1 MTTQPDPYGALTD
14 LFTTP
19 STATTV
25 AEPPRASTVT
35 PRIECLIPGHLPV
48 RAAVWLGPCTWAL
61 NPDADDAALLRIEDD
76 STCLSRLS
84 STPLDPLDTTRPL
97 AETIDQTATRSR
109 RWAIVPPMQWDAVHL
124 ATVGFDRITILS
136 GTDQAAVVAAYQVCK
151 TFASLPGAVQL
162 DLGICFAG
170 SDGTT
175 AEATGRRLADTV
187 REQLGFE
194 LALRGHLHRI
204 DDAGAQVQSSR
215 CRSHE
220 HGLDGLVSEIHR
232 GLAATFAEPAEP
244 AEPSPVES
252 PVIHEFPVPSDSVP
266 EPALFD
272 VPPPPL
278 VIDEDVESTP
288 VEPVQ
293 PMQSEPVRPSST
305 SDVEGGHL
313 AEHVDGI
320 DPLPISSPT
329 CPEIDLGV
337 DSHGRVHCLC
347 RESDLRQL
355 RVVSRWVLEH
365 HHILTLACPD
375 RLSASPLEPTC
386 HLFTAHPPDLSDL
399 HGSGL
404 RLHLLTRV
412 HVGRESTWFAC
423 PLS

>member
-1 MTTQPDPYGALTD
+1 MTTQPDPFSALTD

-19 STATTV
+19 SAAAAV
-25 AEPPRASTVT
+25 VEPPRASTVT

-76 STCLSRLS
+76 STCISLLS
-84 STPLDPLDTTRPL
+84 STPLDQMDPTRSL
-97 AETIDQTATRSR
+97 AETIDRTAIRSR

-151 TFASLPGAVQL
+151 TFAVLPGAVQL

-232 GLAATFAEPAEP
+232 GLAATFAEPAE
-244 AEPSPVES
+244 AFEPSPDES
-252 PVIHEFPVPSDSVP
+252 QNARELPVPSDSVP
-266 EPALFD
+266 EPVLFD

-278 VIDEDVESTP
+278 VIDEAESNPAVHVESES
-288 VEPVQ
+288 VEAASSPEVQ
-293 PMQSEPVRPSST
+293 ER
-305 SDVEGGHL
+305 HL
-313 AEHVDGI
+313 AEHVEGI
-320 DPLPISSPT
+320 DPLPVSSPT

-347 RESDLRQL
+347 REPDLRQL

-375 RLSASPLEPTC
+375 RLSTSPLEPTC